1 MTGSESTAAGTG
13 SLIRSSVP
21 LNPPL
26 ERTAV
31 QALPTVTRRL
41 RRRRGPRRPPPHH
54 RRGRHRLRRLARR
67 RRGRRPRRRPPP
79 RRRPRRDRRGR
90 PDPRPRRPRR
100 APPDYSRRKFQR
112 RELLLMVVVGRDY
125 SKAIFVSTRF
135 SEAELRRARGGTAGF
150 ERTAGGRRAPSRG
163 WRRPTDLSAQ
173 SPVHNG
179 LTSIRPK
186 RAMGCFD
193 AISMA
198 SSSPA
203 HSSKSN
209 PAIHSFVSAKGPSV
223 MRRRLPRT
231 RTVFAVARP
240 ARRWPMIRRPLL
252 SLVETHSS
260 MLSKAG
266 SKDSPAG
273 SAQTN
278 MM

>member
-67 RRGRRPRRRPPP
+67 RRGRRPRRRPPR
-79 RRRPRRDRRGR
+79 RRRPAPPPRHPARAARH
-90 PDPRPRRPRR
+90 PRPRSTAECQATSFG

-150 ERTAGGRRAPSRG
+150 ERTAGGRRTPSRG

-209 PAIHSFVSAKGPSV
+209 PA
-223 MRRRLPRT
+223 
-231 RTVFAVARP
+231 
-240 ARRWPMIRRPLL
+240 
-252 SLVETHSS
+252 
-260 MLSKAG
+260 
-266 SKDSPAG
+266 
-273 SAQTN
+273 
-278 MM
+278 